1 MPFQFIWLGP
11 LQTIVSYLKK
21 SYYWLKMILMQQCV
35 ICIAESAPDIP
46 DLVVRVVEAGDVL
59 QQVGEDGVGRL
70 RREDR
75 VLDEDEQ
82 GPGKMKK

>member
-1 MPFQFIWLGP
+1 M
-11 LQTIVSYLKK
+11 K
-21 SYYWLKMILMQQCV
+21 QCV
-35 ICIAESAPDIP
+35 ICTAESAPDIT
-46 DLVVRVVEAGDVL
+46 DLVIRVVEAGDVL

-82 GPGKMKK
+82 GPGKINK

>member
-1 MPFQFIWLGP
+1 
-11 LQTIVSYLKK
+11 
-21 SYYWLKMILMQQCV
+21 MQQCV
-35 ICIAESAPDIP
+35 ICTAASAPDIP

>member
-1 MPFQFIWLGP
+1 
-11 LQTIVSYLKK
+11 
-21 SYYWLKMILMQQCV
+21 MILMQQCE

-82 GPGKMKK
+82 GPGKINK